1 MTENVET
8 KPVDIIQYL
17 KKVTDSYS
25 TDNSMTEIFDQ
36 FRCMSKEYEKF
47 NEEDHEQELYSN
59 ILYNECPKDEKE
71 KYLND
76 VLGTIPCLITN
87 SIYDR
92 VGIVQTWKD
101 VVSLVY
107 DPIYKNVE
115 KTNRKVVFSVS
126 CNDRPIGDKSFDMWN
141 GIQII
146 DIDIKN
152 KKIAEE
158 LKPRI
163 FKELSKY
170 HWFIG
175 VAKSASGKS
184 LHVWTKISPISYK
197 FENKKIEYV
206 CNFRHKYSYLYIIL
220 TKYMNELG
228 YTKDNIFDWM
238 DMAMAKPQQGIFITS
253 DNKAMI
259 STNFIDLRLD
269 ANFESAFYTGV
280 ESIDW
285 ISHPDLK
292 NIFAKLEWFNIE
304 DNQKKSVNI
313 QAISNIND
321 VDPSK
326 CIQRHYKHAQR
337 WQLANTLTSIYG
349 YEKALQYMCAVCKDT
364 EYKELKGDVKTAS
377 IHNKPISVWAV
388 KQLNKYHGF
397 RIKIEDDNVYKDEQ
411 ENLVEKKDGEGTTSP
426 TDVLQENGK
435 IIPLHLNK
443 DQYLSDLKDEILNN
457 LGHVTL
463 LEAGAGYGKT
473 EMIKA
478 FKAKTLLILPFTS
491 TIKAKIETSET
502 TSDWLYF
509 YGNKKPT
516 LDDLFSG
523 KSMSMTIDKFS
534 RLNIMELNAADF
546 DYIVLDESHL
556 IFTSSYRDVMA
567 PTIQRLANCKAK
579 VIMMT
584 GTPTGEKL
592 FFPSI
597 NHLRVQ
603 KDDYRKK
610 DIELHFCPTKLE
622 QMIEMAASMSKD
634 IMSGK
639 KILYPTNKGNLWYD
653 EMTGLIQ
660 QNLDEAKFGRQLN
673 CFYYKKSNYG
683 DLSMDGI
690 NFDKTIGNNDIIF
703 CTTYLSV
710 GVDICDKYEFS
721 VYFNEIWIP
730 QDIEQFSNRLRNN
743 DLHIKLFLPK
753 KDTMG
758 MPINYY
764 YVQKLDLSLDKG
776 DLLLARDIIKTCNDM
791 IERNNEESKYNPL
804 IQSLLSSNKYLK
816 YDENDSKY
824 YIDETTYKLK
834 VFEERYST
842 YVKQLPVL
850 LESMRYYGYV
860 VNIVDH
866 TKEISEDRVEVIKEY
881 MRSCRSLRFNYTT
894 NETLAFL
901 DHINDDN
908 VDLYKELMQ
917 GNYNIFRDKEY
928 KEVREDNNLYVKDI
942 EIMERN
948 LPIVMSFYKNYDF
961 DTINDI
967 YKHCIDL
974 KTNRINF
981 AKLQRIKRFVSI
993 EQSRRKKRLDFPVL
1007 RYVKDAQEWANR
1019 TMKCSK
1025 EEIQEFLKE
1034 YACKY
1039 ANSVKDVVV
1048 EDRNYLEKIYEII
1061 SELWKVIIDESKPK
1075 NGIVTIYPFEMLWK
1089 TREELNTIYQ
1099 NNITNQ
1105 FFLQELVDNMKDED
1119 IHNSN
1124 KEESV
1129 EEYEKNLPEYKTAP
1143 KYKLEQIESTLKSIV
1158 HDGYDYSKYSIEDG
1172 TNAKFIEKM
1181 KNNNSLNGNLFDGS
1195 EGTEDS
1201 SYMTEKKE
1209 WTQRTLFDDGEQQN
1223 ECPF

>member
-1 MTENVET
+1 MTSNPLNIAE
-8 KPVDIIQYL
+8 YL
-17 KKVTDSYS
+17 KKVADSYS
-25 TDNSMTEIFDQ
+25 SESSMSDIFDQ
-36 FRCMSKEYEKF
+36 FRCMSKEYEMF
-47 NEEDHEQELYSN
+47 NEEDHDQELYTDIELSKCTK
-59 ILYNECPKDEKE
+59 EEKE
-71 KYLND
+71 KYVNN
-76 VLGTIPCLITN
+76 VLSMVPCLITN

-92 VGIVQTWKD
+92 VGIIQTWKD
-101 VVSLVY
+101 VLSLIY
-107 DPIYKNVE
+107 DPIYKNTE

-141 GIQII
+141 GLQII

-152 KKIAEE
+152 KKLAEE

-163 FKELSKY
+163 FKDLSKY

-184 LHVWTKISPISYK
+184 LHVWTKMTPISYK
-197 FENKKIEYV
+197 SENKKIEYL
-206 CNFRHKYSYLYIIL
+206 CNFRHKYSYLYIVL
-220 TKYMNELG
+220 AKYMEELS

-253 DNKAMI
+253 DNKAMV

-269 ANFESAFYTGV
+269 ANFETAFFTGI

-292 NIFAKLEWFNIE
+292 NIFAKLEWFNTE

-313 QAISNIND
+313 QSISNINE

-349 YEKALQYMCAVCKDT
+349 YDKALQYMCAVCKDT
-364 EYKELKGDVKTAS
+364 DYKELKGDVKTAS
-377 IHNKPISVWAV
+377 IHDKPDSVWAV

-397 RIKIEDDNVYKDEQ
+397 RIKIDDENIYKEDQDELVNKKDEDDAVA
-411 ENLVEKKDGEGTTSP
+411 P
-426 TDVLQENGK
+426 TDILQEKGVVK
-435 IIPLHLNK
+435 ELHMKK
-443 DQYLSDLKDEILNN
+443 DQYLSDLKDEILAN

-491 TIKAKIETSET
+491 TIKAKIETSDVTE
-502 TSDWLYF
+502 DWLYY
-509 YGNKKPT
+509 YGPKKPT

-534 RLNIMELNAADF
+534 RLNIMELNAAEF

-556 IFTSSYRDVMA
+556 IYTSSYREVMA

-597 NHLRVQ
+597 NHIRVI

-610 DIELHFCPTKLE
+610 EVELNFCPTKME
-622 QMIEMAASMSKD
+622 QMIEMANSMARD
-634 IMSGK
+634 IMNGK

-660 QNLDEAKFGRQLN
+660 EYLDNAKFGRQVN

-683 DLSMDGI
+683 DVSMDSI
-690 NFDKTIGNNDIIF
+690 NFDKSIGDNDIIF

-710 GVDICDKYEFS
+710 GVDICDKYSFS

-730 QDIEQFSNRLRNN
+730 QDIEQFANRLRNN

-753 KDTMG
+753 KDTLG
-758 MPINYY
+758 IPINYY
-764 YVQKLDLSLDKG
+764 YVQNLDLSLDKS

-804 IQSLLSSNKYLK
+804 IQSLLSSNKFLK
-816 YDENDSKY
+816 YDENESKY

-834 VFEERYST
+834 IFEERYSA
-842 YVKQLPVL
+842 YVKQLPIL
-850 LESMRYYGYV
+850 LQSLRYYGYTINV
-860 VNIVDH
+860 LDH
-866 TKEISEDRVEVIKEY
+866 TKEIPEERREVVEEY
-881 MRSCRSLRFNYTT
+881 MKSCRNLRFNYTT
-894 NETLAFL
+894 TETIEFL
-901 DHINDDN
+901 DHISDDN
-908 VDLYKELMQ
+908 VDLYKELME
-917 GNYNIFRDKEY
+917 GNYSIFRDKEY
-928 KEVREDNNLYVKDI
+928 KEMREDNKLYVKDI

-948 LPIVMSFYKNYDF
+948 LPIVMYLYKYYDF
-961 DTINDI
+961 NTIKDI
-967 YKHCIDL
+967 YTHCID
-974 KTNRINF
+974 KKNNRINF
-981 AKLQRIKRFVSI
+981 AKLARIKRFISI
-993 EQSRRKKRLDFPVL
+993 EQNRKKKRLDFPVL
-1007 RYVKDAQEWANR
+1007 KYIKDAQDWASR
-1019 TMKCSK
+1019 TMKCTK
-1025 EEIQEFLKE
+1025 EEISEFLKD

-1039 ANSVKDVVV
+1039 ANSVKDVVI
-1048 EDRNYLEKIYEII
+1048 EDREYLNKIYEII
-1061 SELWKVIIDESKPK
+1061 CELWKVVIDQSKPK

-1089 TREELNTIYQ
+1089 TKQEINTIYT

-1105 FFLQELVDNMKDED
+1105 FFLQELVEGMKDVDNVDDND
-1119 IHNSN
+1119 I
-1124 KEESV
+1124 
-1129 EEYEKNLPEYKTAP
+1129 EEYENNLDELPQTR
-1143 KYKLEQIESTLKSIV
+1143 KYKLEQIETQLKNVV

-1172 TNAKFIEKM
+1172 TNKKFLEKM
-1181 KNNNSLNGNLFDGS
+1181 EYNNSLHGDLFASNQQEDKDATYMSNVIKQGELFD
-1195 EGTEDS
+1195 E
-1201 SYMTEKKE
+1201 
-1209 WTQRTLFDDGEQQN
+1209 N

>member
-1 MTENVET
+1 MSNN
-8 KPVDIIQYL
+8 PLNIASYL
-17 KKVTDSYS
+17 KKVVDSYDS
-25 TDNSMTEIFDQ
+25 KSSMSDIFDQ
-36 FRCMSKEYEKF
+36 FRCMSKEYEEF
-47 NEEDHEQELYSN
+47 NEEDHDQELYTDLCLSK
-59 ILYNECPKDEKE
+59 CPKDEQK
-71 KYLND
+71 KYLD
-76 VLGTIPCLITN
+76 TVMSMIPCLITN

-92 VGIVQTWKD
+92 VGLVQSWKD
-101 VVSLVY
+101 VLSLIY

-115 KTNRKVVFSVS
+115 KTKRKVVFSVS

-141 GIQII
+141 GLQII

-152 KKIAEE
+152 KKIAEA
-158 LKPRI
+158 LKPLI

-184 LHVWTKISPISYK
+184 LHVWTKMTPISYK
-197 FENKKIEYV
+197 SENKKIEYL
-206 CNFRHKYSYLYIIL
+206 CNFRHKYSYLYIVL
-220 TKYMNELG
+220 AKYMNEVG
-228 YTKDNIFDWM
+228 YEKDNIFEWL

-253 DNKAMI
+253 DNKAMV

-269 ANFESAFYTGV
+269 ANFETAFHSGI

-304 DNQKKSVNI
+304 DNQKKSVAI
-313 QAISNIND
+313 QAVSNVND

-349 YEKALQYMCAVCKDT
+349 YDKALQYMCAVCKDT
-364 EYKELKGDVKTAS
+364 DYKELKGDVKTAS
-377 IHNKPISVWAV
+377 IHDKPISVWAV

-397 RIKIEDDNVYKDEQ
+397 RIKIEDDNAYKEEQ
-411 ENLVEKKDGEGTTSP
+411 DALVEKKEGDDAVSP
-426 TDVLQENGK
+426 TDALQEGNDMIK
-435 IIPLHLNK
+435 LHMTK
-443 DQYLSDLKDEILNN
+443 DQYLSDLKDDILKN

-478 FKAKTLLILPFTS
+478 FKSKTLLILPFTS
-491 TIKAKIETSET
+491 TIKAKVEMSST

-516 LDDLFSG
+516 LDDLFCG
-523 KSMSMTIDKFS
+523 KSMSMTIDKFA

-567 PTIQRLANCKAK
+567 PCIQRLANCKAK

-597 NHLRVQ
+597 NHIKVE
-603 KDDYRKK
+603 KDDFRDKQF
-610 DIELHFCPTKLE
+610 ILNFCPTKLE
-622 QMIEMAASMSKD
+622 QMIEMAKD
-634 IMSGK
+634 MADDIISGR

-653 EMTGLIQ
+653 EMNGLIQ
-660 QNLDEAKFGRQLN
+660 QYLDDAKFGRQLN

-683 DLSMDGI
+683 QQSMDTI
-690 NFDKTIGNNDIIF
+690 NIDKSIGDNDIIF

-710 GVDICDKYEFS
+710 GVDICDKYKFS

-730 QDIEQFSNRLRNN
+730 QDFEQFANRLRNN
-743 DLHIKLFLPK
+743 DLLIKLYLPK

-758 MPINYY
+758 IPINYY
-764 YVQKLDLSLDKG
+764 YVQKLDLGLDKA

-834 VFEERYST
+834 VFEDRYSA
-842 YVKQLPVL
+842 YVKQLPIL
-850 LESMRYYGYV
+850 LQSMRYYGYV
-860 VNIVDH
+860 VNVKDH
-866 TKEISEDRVEVIKEY
+866 PNEIPEEKREMIQEY
-881 MRSCRSLRFNYTT
+881 LKACRNIRFNYVTS
-894 NETLAFL
+894 ETLDFL
-901 DHINDDN
+901 DHISDEN
-908 VDLYKELMQ
+908 VDLYRELME
-917 GNYNIFRDKEY
+917 GNYNIFRDEEY
-928 KEVREDNNLYVKDI
+928 KEMRKDNNLYVKDI

-948 LPIVMSFYKNYDF
+948 LPIVMSMYKYYNF
-961 DTINDI
+961 DTIKDI
-967 YKHCIDL
+967 YKYCIE
-974 KTNRINF
+974 KKKNRINF
-981 AKLQRIKRFVSI
+981 SKLGRIRKFISI

-1007 RYVKDAQEWANR
+1007 RYIKDAQEWADR
-1019 TMKCSK
+1019 VMKCSK

-1048 EDRNYLEKIYEII
+1048 EDKTYLEKIYEIVC
-1061 SELWKVIIDESKPK
+1061 ELWKVVIEESSPK
-1075 NGIVTIYPFEMLWK
+1075 NGIVTIRPFEMIWK
-1089 TREELNTIYQ
+1089 TKQELNEIYID
-1099 NNITNQ
+1099 NITNQ
-1105 FFLQELVDNMKDED
+1105 FFLQELVNDMKVPDTSHDKDE
-1119 IHNSN
+1119 
-1124 KEESV
+1124 EETV
-1129 EEYEKNLPEYKTAP
+1129 EEFEAKLPQFSHTR
-1143 KYKLEQIESTLKSIV
+1143 KYKLEQIESQLGSVV
-1158 HDGYDYSKYSIEDG
+1158 HSGFDYTKYSIEDG
-1172 TNAKFIEKM
+1172 TNEKFLEKM
-1181 KNNNSLNGNLFDGS
+1181 RNNNSLNGNIFDGS
-1195 EGTEDS
+1195 NKEDNAT
-1201 SYMTEKKE
+1201 SYMDEV
-1209 WTQRTLFDDGEQQN
+1209 REQDMFEQ
-1223 ECPF
+1223 CPF